1 MGPTRAC
8 GYDNDWRYNVDV
20 SDIVPRVLLRKG
32 PGLVTLEQARVLDA
46 LARHG
51 TLQRAATALGK
62 GHSSVIYALKTLED
76 ALGLKLLDRSG
87 YRLRLTPAGD
97 AVLGAARGLL
107 EAERLLEDV
116 VHQVKSGWEPRLTIV
131 VDGVCPTATLFETV
145 GLLAR
150 EASATRVDVHTEFL
164 GGVER
169 AFDELEADLMIAVL
183 PVASKAVTS
192 TALPELEAHLVAH
205 KRHPLAQKSKLAL
218 TDLADSLLLTVKGS
232 DPRLSL
238 PTASLES
245 QSRVV
250 LPDFAAKKT
259 AILTGVGFGWMPA
272 HLIER
277 ELARGELVRLDL
289 GPRATH
295 RFTPRLY
302 RRRGRKLG
310 RAGQRVYASLVAT
323 LALCLALLIGCE
335 PGAPA
340 PPPLEPA
347 TTPSTPTVP
356 AQTTIQPASAVPRA
370 KRRYAVAAM
379 GDSLSDPKAHGG
391 KYLETLAARCKES
404 RFDTYGRGGEMVSQ
418 MRQRFARDVLG
429 EGGPPRPPYTH
440 VIVLGGV
447 ADVGSN
453 DTANRTLEKIQADL
467 LAMYRMA
474 HDRGL
479 TVIALTLPPWG
490 AYPIY
495 DDDKHG
501 LMLAINDWL
510 RGRPEPVAHV
520 VDVFPKLVCKE
531 RALCPEYASDKIHWN
546 AAGHALVGAML
557 YEQAFADC
565 E

>member
-1 MGPTRAC
+1 VQFSAKAE
-8 GYDNDWRYNVDV
+8 RYNVDMA
-20 SDIVPRVLLRKG
+20 DIVPRRSAS
-32 PGLVTLEQARVLDA
+32 LVTLEQARVLDA

-51 TLQRAATALGK
+51 TLQRAAAALGK

-76 ALGLKLLDRSG
+76 ALGLALLDRSG

-107 EAERLLEDV
+107 EAERQLEDV

-131 VDGVCPTATLFETV
+131 VDGVCPTAKLFETV
-145 GLLAR
+145 GVLAR
-150 EASATRVDVHTEFL
+150 EAAATRVDVHTEFL

-169 AFDELEADLMIAVL
+169 AFEELEADLMIAVL
-183 PVASKAVTS
+183 PIGSKAVTS
-192 TALPELEAHLVAH
+192 TALADVDAHLVAH

-218 TDLADSLLLTVKGS
+218 ADLAESLLLTVKGS

-259 AILTGVGFGWMPA
+259 AILTGVGFGWMPG

-277 ELARGELVRLDL
+277 ELERGELVRLDL

-295 RFTPRLY
+295 RFAPRLY

-310 RAGQRVYASLVAT
+310 RAGQRVYAALVAT
-323 LALCLALLIGCE
+323 LALLLALLGCE
-335 PGAPA
+335 PHTA
-340 PPPLEPA
+340 PPVPAEPA
-347 TTPSTPTVP
+347 ATSATFADPHTELAAPITSSSTSPPPRPT
-356 AQTTIQPASAVPRA
+356 
-370 KRRYAVAAM
+370 RRYAVAAI

-391 KYLETLAARCKES
+391 KYLETLAARCKGS

-418 MRQRFARDVLG
+418 MRRRFARDVLG
-429 EGGPPRPPYTH
+429 EGGGPQPVYTH
-440 VIVLGGV
+440 VLVLGGV
-447 ADVGSN
+447 ADVGSSQ
-453 DTANRTLEKIQADL
+453 TASRTLEKVQADL

-474 HDRGL
+474 HERGL
-479 TVIALTLPPWG
+479 GVIALTLPPWG
-490 AYPIY
+490 AYPLY
-495 DDDKHG
+495 DDDKHRM
-501 LMLAINDWL
+501 MLALNEWL
-510 RGRPEPVAHV
+510 RTRPEPVAHV
-520 VDVFPKLVCKE
+520 VDVFPKLVCGD
-531 RALCPEYASDKIHWN
+531 RALCAEYAADKIHWN
-546 AAGHALVGAML
+546 AAGHELVGAML
-557 YEQAFADC
+557 YEQVFADC

>member
-1 MGPTRAC
+1 M
-8 GYDNDWRYNVDV
+8 
-20 SDIVPRVLLRKG
+20 SDIVPRALLRRG
-32 PGLVTLEQARVLDA
+32 PSLVTLDQARVLDA

-76 ALGLKLLDRSG
+76 ALGLALLDRWG
-87 YRLRLTPAGD
+87 YRLRLTPAGA

-107 EAERLLEDV
+107 EAERHLEDV

-145 GLLAR
+145 GQLAR
-150 EASATRVDVHTEFL
+150 EAAATRVDVHTEFL

-169 AFDELEADLMIAVL
+169 AFEELEADLMIAVL

-192 TALPELEAHLVAH
+192 TTLPELEAHLVAH
-205 KRHPLAQKSKLAL
+205 KRHPLARKSKLAL
-218 TDLADSLLLTVKGS
+218 TDLAESLLLTVKGS

-259 AILTGVGFGWMPA
+259 AILTGVGFGWMPE

-277 ELARGELVRLDL
+277 ELERGELVRLDL

-295 RFTPRLY
+295 RFAPRLY

-310 RAGQRVYASLVAT
+310 RAGQQVYAALVTT
-323 LALCLALLIGCE
+323 LALCFALLGCE
-335 PGAPA
+335 PRAA
-340 PPPLEPA
+340 PPVPAEPA
-347 TTPSTPTVP
+347 ATSSTLTATPVPPTAPST
-356 AQTTIQPASAVPRA
+356 ASVAPRP
-370 KRRYAVAAM
+370 KRRYAVAAI

-418 MRQRFARDVLG
+418 MRGRFTRDVFG
-429 EGGPPRPPYTH
+429 EGGPPRPAYTH
-440 VIVLGGV
+440 VLVLGGV

-453 DTANRTLEKIQADL
+453 ETANRTLEKIQGDL

-474 HDRGL
+474 HERGL

-490 AYPIY
+490 GYPLY
-495 DDDKHG
+495 DDGKHQ
-501 LMLAINDWL
+501 LMLALNAWL
-510 RGRPEPVAHV
+510 RTRPEPVAHV
-520 VDVFPKLVCKE
+520 VDVFPKLVCGD
-531 RALCPEYASDKIHWN
+531 RALCTEYEADKIHWN

-557 YEQAFADC
+557 FEEVFADC